1 MSRAVFDISMSLD
14 GFITGPDQ
22 TPRALHDWAD
32 GDLEGRSGIAVPDTW
47 RPDVFGA
54 VICGRRTY
62 EDSLPSWGADGPS
75 LSRRLPV
82 VVVAHDGGTQPPAN
96 GVYTFA
102 NGVEDALAQAQG
114 LAGGKDITVMGGAS
128 VPQAF
133 LRAGLLDEIKIHLVP
148 VILGGGTRL
157 FDNLDSES
165 VRLRPIEVEQDDQAT
180 HLRYQVVTESGD
192 RP

>member
-1 MSRAVFDISMSLD
+1 MSKAVFDISMSLD

-22 TPRALHDWAD
+22 TPLALHHWAE
-32 GDLEGRSGIAVPDTW
+32 GDLEGRPGIAVPDTW

-75 LSRRLPV
+75 LSRLPV
-82 VVVAHDGGTQPPAN
+82 VVVAHDEGTQPPAN

-102 NGVEDALAQAQG
+102 NGVEDALAQAQN
-114 LAGGKDITVMGGAS
+114 LAGDKDITVMGGAS

-133 LRAGLLDEIKIHLVP
+133 LRAGLLDEIKIHLIP
-148 VILGGGTRL
+148 VLLGGGTRL
-157 FDNLDSES
+157 FDNIDSEY
-165 VRLRPIEVEQDDQAT
+165 VWLRPIEVVQDDQAT
-180 HLRYQVVTESGD
+180 HLRYQVVPRSN